1 MKSSLLY
8 ISLLLLSSG
17 LRAQVNVNELG
28 QIPQELKEN
37 SGHIFHNGKLI
48 SHNDSGNLPV
58 LYALDTVTMEIT
70 KRVTVSNAINIDWED
85 ISQDDDFFYIAD
97 LGNYSGT
104 RTDLVV
110 YKILKMDFD
119 NGETVTAETINFH
132 YEDQE
137 EFVDNGKSNWDAEAL
152 TVFEDQLWIFT
163 KQWIDEGTVVYSIP
177 KNPGNHTA
185 KRVAAYTVDGLVTG
199 ATFNERSNDLVLIG
213 YSNTLQPFV
222 LRAKDID
229 ANSIFTDNV
238 ERIPLDIGFGQAEA
252 ITSVTAN
259 RYLIGTEE
267 FQRNT
272 PSVHLDPT
280 LYSVQ
285 FLEDN
290 ETNGEVPDMEE
301 VPDKEEDPE
310 IDPGED
316 RLILYGA
323 YDSDI
328 IHYDLE
334 SKRPVLGHA
343 IFDTSGKMLQFRT
356 AAEIEDN
363 DLDVTV
369 FKSGVYYFTLY
380 LGDKKLSKAFVAY

>member
-1 MKSSLLY
+1 MRISILY
-8 ISLLLLSSG
+8 FLALLLSSWSS
-17 LRAQVNVNELG
+17 AQVNVREIG

-48 SHNDSGNLPV
+48 SHNDSGNVPV
-58 LYALDTVTMEIT
+58 LYVLDTVSMEIT
-70 KRVTVSNAINIDWED
+70 RKVTVSNAMNIDWED
-85 ISQDDDFFYIAD
+85 ISQDNDFIYIAD
-97 LGNYSGT
+97 IGNYSGT
-104 RTDLVV
+104 RTDLAV
-110 YKILKMDFD
+110 YKIPKIDFD
-119 NGETVTAETINFH
+119 NGDTVTAEIIAFH
-132 YEDQE
+132 YEDQV
-137 EFVDNGKSNWDAEAL
+137 EFVDNGKSNWDAESL
-152 TVFEDQLWIFT
+152 TVFDDQLWLFT

-177 KNPGNHTA
+177 KESGDHTA
-185 KRVAAYTVDGLVTG
+185 KRVGAHEVDGLVTG
-199 ATFNERSNDLVLIG
+199 ATFNELSNDLVLIG

-222 LRAKDID
+222 IRAKDIE
-229 ANSIFTDNV
+229 ATSIFGDNV

-252 ITSVTAN
+252 ITSITAYE
-259 RYLIGTEE
+259 YLIGTEQ

-272 PSVHLDPT
+272 PSVNLDPT

-290 ETNGEVPDMEE
+290 EINEE
-301 VPDKEEDPE
+301 VPDREEDPE

-323 YDSDI
+323 YDSKI

-334 SKRPVLGHA
+334 TNRPVLAQA
-343 IFDTSGKMLQFRT
+343 IFDTSGKMLQFKT
-356 AAEIEDN
+356 AAEIEGN
-363 DLDVTV
+363 DLDVTI